1 MQTRNSGPTF
11 DYITRTFV
19 QEPDYLK
26 PVRARGEALRPGM
39 QISSFEG
46 HLLSWLVKL
55 SGAANILE
63 IGTFMGYSTLWMAGS
78 LPKDGTL
85 TTLEFD
91 ADYAAQAQA
100 HIGASPLADRIT
112 LHQGAALDW
121 LKAQPKNPTWDFVFI
136 DADKFNYAN
145 YLDEVL
151 PRLNPRAMIVGD
163 NSLLWGAMSGEVPD
177 AAQPD
182 AIEAMTRFNTTLA
195 DASRFDSIL
204 LPTIEGM
211 TVARLK

>member
-1 MQTRNSGPTF
+1 MQTRNAGPTL

-19 QEPDYLK
+19 REPHYLQA
-26 PVRARGEALRPGM
+26 PRARGDELRAGM
-39 QISSFEG
+39 QISSYEG

-55 SGAANILE
+55 GDAKNILE
-63 IGTFMGYSTLWMAGS
+63 IGTFMGYSTLWMAS
-78 LPKDGTL
+78 ALPEGGKL

-91 ADYAAQAQA
+91 AKYAALAQG
-100 HIGASPLADRIT
+100 HIDASPLKDRVI

-121 LKAQPKNPTWDFVFI
+121 LKAQPKTPQWDFVFI
-136 DADKFNYAN
+136 DADKANYAN

-151 PRLNPRAMIVGD
+151 PRLRARAIIVGD
-163 NSLLWGAMSGEVPD
+163 NSLLWGAMSGEAPD
-177 AAQPD
+177 AAKPN
-182 AIEAMTRFNTTLA
+182 AVEAMTRFNTTLA
-195 DASRFDSIL
+195 DPERFDGIL